1 MNKWKSKLIAVVTA
15 LCMALSVPVFAG
27 SASVYVATQTMTD
40 STQFNRMDGAL
51 KKNSAAEKK
60 ALKFIKG
67 TWYTQGGVPYHN
79 KTVFS
84 GKTVKLYAPGS
95 KKVLYRYKIDKV
107 TKTSYGYYY
116 RIYLGK
122 GCYGGWRLYLKDKS
136 TLVIMGNGNPYS
148 TSGYSGTD
156 SLVRH
161 K

>member
-1 MNKWKSKLIAVVTA
+1 MKKWKSKLIAVVTA

-27 SASVYVATQTMTD
+27 LVSVYAATQTMTD
-40 STQFNRMDGAL
+40 STQFNRMDRVL

-122 GCYGGWRLYLKDKS
+122 GCYDGWRLYLKDKS
-136 TLVIMGNGNPYS
+136 TLVTMGNGNPYS